1 MRNVSRIVRR
11 VADPITG
18 MTMVILSETVAQND
32 INKSNNNNYKKNKQ
46 MDFLF
51 MINLILNLSIHIY
64 FLQQYLSLQKVKKK
78 TKTEHKFFQ
87 KLIIPRIKSSSF
99 IYTNNNSLC
108 SPISRRNSIGIVAR
122 EQKKNVLNSISYS
135 IEA

>member
-32 INKSNNNNYKKNKQ
+32 INKYKKNKQ

-78 TKTEHKFFQ
+78 
-87 KLIIPRIKSSSF
+87 
-99 IYTNNNSLC
+99 N
-108 SPISRRNSIGIVAR
+108 
-122 EQKKNVLNSISYS
+122 KNRT
-135 IEA
+135 